1 MTAQAWPYAVSRGA
15 TSGYQAIVVPGFLA
29 DAEQAYVLEYASRQE
44 TSEPGVVTVRD
55 VLGAIEEPLSLAY
68 RVLEVRADRYGLGG
82 TDPLEDR
89 EGRAIRVF
97 EGLVLQRPADRVA
110 SIGLTAADLEAVTA
124 ATAPAF
130 RKLWE
135 AGSRIEPEASAAL
148 SVGGTTGESPLS
160 LRISAPYV
168 VPGTSA
174 KRRPPQPSRRPA
186 AERAPAR
193 PERTRPATQ
202 RAPARPERT
211 RPAAERAP
219 TPSPG
224 RTRSAAER
232 GPTRPGRARLTIV
245 VAAVCVLAALLA
257 WFFLLK
263 PPKTPDQST
272 VQATVN
278 DLCSDLRSGNVG
290 GAYQLFTDAYRNT
303 TSQKAVRAILLGS
316 SATARC
322 TSESTAANPAAVS
335 LLRADGTVRN
345 VTLGLQQQAAQW
357 QFTSMK

>member
-1 MTAQAWPYAVSRGA
+1 MTARAWPYAVSRGA

-29 DAEQAYVLEYASRQE
+29 DAEQAYILEYASRQE

-97 EGLVLQRPADRVA
+97 EGLVLPLPAERVP

-148 SVGGTTGESPLS
+148 SVGTAGAGPLS

-174 KRRPPQPSRRPA
+174 KRRPAPPRPRPTT
-186 AERAPAR
+186 ERAPAR
-193 PERTRPATQ
+193 PERTRPTTE
-202 RAPARPERT
+202 RGPARPRRT
-211 RPAAERAP
+211 
-219 TPSPG
+219 G
-224 RTRSAAER
+224 
-232 GPTRPGRARLTIV
+232 LTIG
-245 VAAVCVLAALLA
+245 VAAACVLAVLLA
-257 WFFLLK
+257 WFLFFK
-263 PPKTPDQST
+263 PSQTSPE
-272 VQATVN
+272 ATVKN
-278 DLCSDLRSGNVG
+278 FCSDLSRGDVS
-290 GAYQLFTDAYRNT
+290 GAYQLFSAGYQHG
-303 TSQKAVRAILLGS
+303 TSLQAFKNSLLGS
-316 SATARC
+316 NASGTCTATM
-322 TSESTAANPAAVS
+322 TAANQAAESV
-335 LLRADGTVRN
+335 RRPDGTTQKA
-345 VTLGLQQQAAQW
+345 TLSLGQPAGQW
-357 QFTSMK
+357 QITSMRLSP